1 MKKYA
6 IAVVMIVSVSGLL
19 ALAACDQDAGSSD
32 SGPATGAQTT
42 SATTPGD
49 TGSAE
54 IAITLEELAE
64 FDGKDGRPAYVAV
77 DGVIY
82 DVSSSSAW
90 ADGVHAPCNLDAM
103 AGKDLSETLR
113 QAPSNMRSLLARMPV
128 VGRLE

>member
-1 MKKYA
+1 MKKHA
-6 IAVVMIVSVSGLL
+6 IAVVVIVCVSGLL
-19 ALAACDQDAGSSD
+19 TLAACDQDTGSSD
-32 SGPATGAQTT
+32 GGTTPDAQST
-42 SATTPGD
+42 SAATPED
-49 TGSAE
+49 AGSAE
-54 IAITLEELAE
+54 ITMTLEELAD